1 LAEVRLE
8 HPVFVHIHTT
18 KNIMSHFSD
27 IRTQLVHS
35 QALLKALE
43 ALGFVVESVE
53 IQPAMK
59 QQELEAIAL
68 HYRNSFRDSSKAHV
82 VARHEQLLN
91 QTTAI
96 GFLWNAEAKAYDL
109 QCDPYELRYSE
120 LGKTW
125 GYYGSRD
132 AEIQQFLSH
141 RIQMEHDH
149 AYVRLQYPPDQF
161 IITENKIDNGI
172 QLTIKPKT
180 QFVNIGS
187 AI

>member
-1 LAEVRLE
+1 
-8 HPVFVHIHTT
+8 
-18 KNIMSHFSD
+18 MSHFSD
-27 IRTQLVHS
+27 IRTQLVHP

-53 IQPAMK
+53 IQPEMK
-59 QQELEAIAL
+59 QRELTAIAL
-68 HYRNSFRDSSKAHV
+68 RYCNSFSDSSKAHV
-82 VARHEQLLN
+82 VARHDQLLN
-91 QTTAI
+91 QRTAI
-96 GFLWNAEAKAYDL
+96 GFLWNAETKAYDL

-120 LGKTW
+120 LGRNW
-125 GYYGSRD
+125 GYFSLRD
-132 AEIQQFLSH
+132 AELQQALSH
-141 RIQMEHDH
+141 RIQLEHDH

-180 QFVNIGS
+180 QLVNIGA

>member
-1 LAEVRLE
+1 
-8 HPVFVHIHTT
+8 
-18 KNIMSHFSD
+18 MSHFSD

-53 IQPAMK
+53 IQPQMK
-59 QQELEAIAL
+59 QSELNAIAL
-68 HYRNSFRDSSKAHV
+68 PYRNSFSGSSKAHI

-91 QTTAI
+91 HRTAI
-96 GFLWNAEAKAYDL
+96 GFLWNAETKAYDL

-120 LGKTW
+120 FGKTW
-125 GYYGSRD
+125 NYYSLRD
-132 AEIQQFLSH
+132 AELQQSLSD
-141 RIQMEHDH
+141 RIQLSHDH
-149 AYVRLQYPPDQF
+149 AYVLLQYPTEQF
-161 IITENKIDNGI
+161 IITENTIDSGI

-180 QFVNIGS
+180 QLVNIGS

>member
-1 LAEVRLE
+1 
-8 HPVFVHIHTT
+8 
-18 KNIMSHFSD
+18 MSHFSD

-53 IQPAMK
+53 IQPEMK
-59 QQELEAIAL
+59 QRELTAIAL
-68 HYRNSFRDSSKAHV
+68 RYSNSFSDSSKAHI
-82 VARHEQLLN
+82 VARHAQLCD
-91 QTTAI
+91 QRTAI
-96 GFLWNAEAKAYDL
+96 GFLWNAETKAYDL

-120 LGKTW
+120 LGRSW
-125 GYYGSRD
+125 GYFSLQD
-132 AEIQQFLSH
+132 AEIQQSLSQ
-141 RIQMEHDH
+141 RIQLEHDH

-172 QLTIKPKT
+172 QLTVKPKS
-180 QFVNIGS
+180 QLVNIGT

>member
-1 LAEVRLE
+1 
-8 HPVFVHIHTT
+8 
-18 KNIMSHFSD
+18 MSHFSD
-27 IRTQLVHS
+27 IRTRLVHS

-53 IQPAMK
+53 IQPAMT
-59 QQELEAIAL
+59 QRELDAIAL
-68 HYRNSFRDSSKAHV
+68 RYRNSFSDSSKAHV
-82 VARHEQLLN
+82 IARHDQLLD

-120 LGKTW
+120 FGKTW
-125 GYYGSRD
+125 GYSSLRD
-132 AEIQQFLSH
+132 AELQQSLSD
-141 RIQMEHDH
+141 RIQLSHDH

-172 QLTIKPKT
+172 QLTVKPKT

>member
-1 LAEVRLE
+1 
-8 HPVFVHIHTT
+8 
-18 KNIMSHFSD
+18 MSHFSD
-27 IRTQLVHS
+27 IRTQLVHP

-53 IQPAMK
+53 IRPAMT

-68 HYRNSFRDSSKAHV
+68 RYRNSFSDSSKAHV
-82 VARHEQLLN
+82 VARHDQLFE

-96 GFLWNAEAKAYDL
+96 GFMWNAEAKAYDL
-109 QCDPYELRYSE
+109 QCDPYELRFSE
-120 LGKTW
+120 LGKAW
-125 GYYGSRD
+125 GYYGSQD
-132 AEIQQFLSH
+132 AEIQQSLSH
-141 RIQMEHDH
+141 RIQLEHDH
-149 AYVRLQYPPDQF
+149 AYVRLQYPADHF

-180 QFVNIGS
+180 HLVNIGA